1 MNDNSDKVN
10 DIDWKDN
17 RIKWNDII
25 KKEARGYE
33 QGDDLGEVQEIGQ
46 QFVVTERGRISKHK
60 FYLPKYLV
68 KGYDGETLWFDITKE
83 DAEDNF
89 KKERPP
95 KEGEYSRYSSASV
108 TQQPNESNTSGVA
121 DNSSGSK
128 ISSYNLEEYLP
139 VIEKRR
145 DVNRKMEE
153 SSTVQQ
159 QQQVVDAVI
168 EDWDSILHKGVRTE
182 DMVSVGIVAAVNMT
196 SVIITSD
203 GAKDEFN
210 VPKEEVKS
218 FNGSEVI
225 LKASIDRFD
234 QFKVKVPK

>member
-1 MNDNSDKVN
+1 M
-10 DIDWKDN
+10 
-17 RIKWNDII
+17 
-25 KKEARGYE
+25 
-33 QGDDLGEVQEIGQ
+33 
-46 QFVVTERGRISKHK
+46 VTERGRISKHK

-95 KEGEYSRYSSASV
+95 KEGEYSRYSPASV
-108 TQQPNESNTSGVA
+108 TQQPNESNTSGLA
-121 DNSSGSK
+121 DNSTGSK
-128 ISSYNLEEYLP
+128 FPSYNLEEYLP